1 MMRLLANE
9 EVYDAVIEEGMTQAK
24 HSVWIATANVKNL
37 MLSVSDIFVES
48 SMNLFEELVSKNVSV
63 RLLHS
68 GVPSES
74 FLRELKEKK
83 TILAGNPHFE
93 MRRCMRI
100 HFKCVLIDNKFL
112 YIGSANFTGAGL
124 GMQGKTRRNF
134 ELGMVMDDDSYMD
147 RVASLYD
154 EIWTGAHCKK
164 CGRKKNCVIPLESPY

>member
-9 EVYDAVIEEGMTQAK
+9 EVYDAVIEKGMTQAK

-74 FLRELKEKK
+74 
-83 TILAGNPHFE
+83 
-93 MRRCMRI
+93 
-100 HFKCVLIDNKFL
+100 
-112 YIGSANFTGAGL
+112 
-124 GMQGKTRRNF
+124 
-134 ELGMVMDDDSYMD
+134 
-147 RVASLYD
+147 
-154 EIWTGAHCKK
+154 
-164 CGRKKNCVIPLESPY
+164 